1 MDKVH
6 RDGPWTGGPYSRSP
20 SASLPFITVIWP
32 ILSIIGRSKSLASF
46 PASPS
51 EFSGSTPAVFY
62 DRVNSKLVTW
72 L

>member
-1 MDKVH
+1 MGSFSLVKKS
-6 RDGPWTGGPYSRSP
+6 PY
-20 SASLPFITVIWP
+20 LKGFITVIWP

-46 PASPS
+46 PVSPS

-62 DRVNSKLVTW
+62 DRVNSELVTW